1 MFKIVIDKERCKGCS
16 LCISVC
22 PKELIK
28 ATSLFNKKGYG
39 VVEIE
44 KREECLGCQQCAIV
58 CPEGAIEIF
67 KDE

>member
-1 MFKIVIDKERCKGCS
+1 MFKIVIDKERCKGCR
-16 LCISVC
+16 LCLSVC

-28 ATSLFNKKGYG
+28 TTSQFNKKGYC

-44 KREECLGCQQCAIV
+44 KTQECLGCQQCAII